1 MSTGAILPFAPE
13 SNPSTGAIE
22 RYREAYHVARTTT
35 AFAETVKLGGIFLGG
50 VLVVAATIAY
60 QLGRA
65 WHSGFPVASL
75 ALFACAIVVV
85 LAAHVWEKVF
95 QAQGRLLEMSVDS
108 AVNSSPFL
116 SNAQRAAAMS
126 LRQEVANVISFQAKT
141 A

>member
-13 SNPSTGAIE
+13 SNESTRAIE

-35 AFAETVKLGGIFLGG
+35 DFAETVKLGGIFLGG
-50 VLVVAATIAY
+50 VLVVASTIAY

-75 ALFACAIVVV
+75 VLLACAIIVV
-85 LAAHVWEKVF
+85 LATHAWEKVF

-116 SNAQRAAAMS
+116 SNTQRAPAMY
-126 LRQEVANVISFQAKT
+126 LRQEVANVTTFQAKT